1 MLNFFVNYDSEGA
14 FYSLTKG
21 GYIALAV
28 ALVLIMVLAA
38 FLFDRKNAKYS
49 AKQLVFSA
57 VAIALAFALSYV
69 KIYNMPWG
77 GSVTL
82 CSMLFVCLV
91 GYFYGPKM
99 GLIAGL
105 SYGMLQLIQ
114 DGGSYM
120 LSPFQ
125 VGYDYIFAF
134 MALGVSGFFY
144 KKKNG
149 LIIGYIVAALARGVF
164 HTIGGY
170 IYWMDYMPDSFP
182 QTLSAIYP
190 IVYNYAYILLEMV
203 GTVII
208 LLIPPV
214 NKALKKVRD
223 MAN

>member
-1 MLNFFVNYDSEGA
+1 
-14 FYSLTKG
+14 
-21 GYIALAV
+21 
-28 ALVLIMVLAA
+28 
-38 FLFDRKNAKYS
+38 
-49 AKQLVFSA
+49 
-57 VAIALAFALSYV
+57 
-69 KIYNMPWG
+69 
-77 GSVTL
+77 
-82 CSMLFVCLV
+82 
-91 GYFYGPKM
+91 
-99 GLIAGL
+99 
-105 SYGMLQLIQ
+105 
-114 DGGSYM
+114 M

-125 VGYDYIFAF
+125 VGCDYIFAF